1 MAQLG
6 VIELV
11 VKDEVRVQKAK
22 HLYQE
27 VELAFLTAEAR
38 RLAASQVALAMS
50 GEGEPTDDEIRQAF
64 EMMETASREAFER
77 YIALQLE
84 LRKVL
89 TKSEFDQLTKVR

>member
-11 VKDEVRVQKAK
+11 VKDEARLEKAK

-38 RLAASQVALAMS
+38 RLEASHVALALS
-50 GEGEPTDDEIRQAF
+50 GEGEPTDEEIRQAF
-64 EMMETASREAFER
+64 QLMEAASRHAFER

-84 LRKVL
+84 LRQVL
-89 TKSEFDQLTKVR
+89 TKSEFDQLSKVR